1 MVLIS
6 GKLTE
11 KSDVYAF
18 GIVLLELLMGRKP
31 VEKLSQSQCQSIVT
45 WVRITITEICAY
57 SLSRLFKRNFLGQ
70 TAVDFRFSCN
80 GLNSS
85 LTLRQ

>member
-1 MVLIS
+1 MVSIL

-18 GIVLLELLMGRKP
+18 GIVLLELLMGRTP

-45 WVRITITEICAY
+45 WVRFTVTD
-57 SLSRLFKRNFLGQ
+57 FLC
-70 TAVDFRFSCN
+70 RIH
-80 GLNSS
+80 
-85 LTLRQ
+85 